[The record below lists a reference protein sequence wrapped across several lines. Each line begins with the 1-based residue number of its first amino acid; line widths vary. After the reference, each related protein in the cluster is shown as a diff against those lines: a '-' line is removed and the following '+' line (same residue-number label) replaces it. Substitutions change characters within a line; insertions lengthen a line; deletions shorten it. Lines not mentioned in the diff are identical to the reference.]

1 MNRPTLP
8 LWGANERMKLCQFF
22 PFVSRLQRTSSLSK
36 HVGFIGENP
45 LLKDV
50 VSAITLCTGQEVDGW
65 QEDFTTL
72 AHEMAH
78 AQDRIH
84 CTR

>member
-1 MNRPTLP
+1 MPILP
-8 LWGANERMKLCQFF
+8 LCLTTTTYKQLIK
-22 PFVSRLQRTSSLSK
+22 S
-36 HVGFIGENP
+36 VGFIGENP

-65 QEDFTTL
+65 QEDITTL
-72 AHEMAH
+72 AQEMAH

-84 CTR
+84 GTRYS

>member
-1 MNRPTLP
+1 VCRYTKRPFHR
-8 LWGANERMKLCQFF
+8 G
-22 PFVSRLQRTSSLSK
+22 
-36 HVGFIGENP
+36 NP

-84 CTR
+84 GTR

>member
-1 MNRPTLP
+1 
-8 LWGANERMKLCQFF
+8 MKLCGFF
-22 PFVSRLQRTSSLSK
+22 PAMTHDDNVQAAYQNCRFHR
-36 HVGFIGENP
+36 GNP